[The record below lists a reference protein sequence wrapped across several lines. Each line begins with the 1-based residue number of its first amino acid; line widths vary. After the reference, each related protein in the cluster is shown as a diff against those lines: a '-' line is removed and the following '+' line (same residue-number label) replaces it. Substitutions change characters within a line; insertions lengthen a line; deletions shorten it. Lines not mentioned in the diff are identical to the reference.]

1 MIKQGTKIELLAPAK
16 DKKTAIAAINSGAD
30 AVYIGFLKFGA
41 RKAAGN
47 SLEDIAEIVQYAD
60 IYRVNVYVTL
70 NTIYTDEELPL
81 VIDTIK
87 RLYDIGVSAIIIQDM
102 GILNSKL
109 PPIRI
114 FASTQC
120 HNNTLEK
127 VKFLENIGIERVILP
142 REFSVF
148 DIENISNNT
157 NIDIETFIH
166 GALCVSYSGQCY
178 LSCANGGRS
187 ANRGDC
193 AQPCRKKYSLKSLDG
208 KIISKPKYLLSM
220 KDLNLSGYIKKLI
233 TCGVSSFKIEG
244 RLKDEAYVKNV
255 VAFYRQKIDKVL
267 NELKLEKTSAGI
279 SYPNF
284 LPNASKSFN
293 RGFTEFFID
302 GKRKNVCSL
311 DYVKSIGEFSGKVI
325 KQGKNYFTLDKNI
338 LNNGDGI
345 CFFDCNGELDGTKVI
360 RCDNNKIFPQSML
373 GIKPGVKIFR
383 NFDKNFNKKLMCE
396 NVERKISVYADF
408 KINDDYIEL
417 RLSDVENN
425 FANSIIKG
433 CFELPKKPEQA
444 VNSIKEHLCKT
455 GGTEF
460 EVAALYFDETS
471 AKFIPAAVLNK
482 LRRETVL
489 KLQEVRRKNLIR
501 EKRKGNIIP
510 AQYPEKVLNYTSNI
524 YNSSAEAFYRKCGAD
539 VIEKALE
546 SKSSFDSAV
555 LMITKHCIKYTLGL
569 CKKYF
574 PEAESFNEPLI
585 LTDEKNNDYIL
596 HFDCKN
602 CVMIIK
608 NQ

>member
-81 VIDTIK
+81 VIDTIQ

-193 AQPCRKKYSLKSLDG
+193 AQPCRKKYSLKSSDG

-284 LPNASKSFN
+284 VPNASKSFN

-325 KQGKNYFTLDKNI
+325 KQGKITLLLI
-338 LNNGDGI
+338 
-345 CFFDCNGELDGTKVI
+345 
-360 RCDNNKIFPQSML
+360 KIF
-373 GIKPGVKIFR
+373 
-383 NFDKNFNKKLMCE
+383 
-396 NVERKISVYADF
+396 
-408 KINDDYIEL
+408 
-417 RLSDVENN
+417 
-425 FANSIIKG
+425 
-433 CFELPKKPEQA
+433 
-444 VNSIKEHLCKT
+444 
-455 GGTEF
+455 
-460 EVAALYFDETS
+460 
-471 AKFIPAAVLNK
+471 
-482 LRRETVL
+482 
-489 KLQEVRRKNLIR
+489 
-501 EKRKGNIIP
+501 
-510 AQYPEKVLNYTSNI
+510 
-524 YNSSAEAFYRKCGAD
+524 
-539 VIEKALE
+539 
-546 SKSSFDSAV
+546 
-555 LMITKHCIKYTLGL
+555 
-569 CKKYF
+569 
-574 PEAESFNEPLI
+574 
-585 LTDEKNNDYIL
+585 
-596 HFDCKN
+596 
-602 CVMIIK
+602 
-608 NQ
+608 